1 MRILALEQAVL
12 DSPAFAA
19 ATPSLTSDEA
29 LVGFLT
35 TLAGASRCLRLSSL
49 GQSQQGRD
57 LPLVYL
63 TREGLDDPLAIARLD
78 RPVIWLLGQQHGN
91 EPAGGEA
98 MLALAAALSSG
109 ELRPLLDR
117 LSIVIV
123 PRGNPDGAAADRRVL
138 ASGVDLNRDPL
149 LLSQPETRALH
160 RIMRLLP
167 PDVVIDH
174 HEFSV
179 GGRWA
184 EKFGALH
191 AVDVMILEATH
202 PGVPKS
208 LTEIAG
214 RLYRPALE
222 AAMALCTDFACTT
235 SAMRNASSEASM
247 PSVCSSSVPFTLVSA
262 SK

>member
-57 LPLVYL
+57 LPLIYL

-109 ELRPLLDR
+109 ELASLL
-117 LSIVIV
+117 
-123 PRGNPDGAAADRRVL
+123 
-138 ASGVDLNRDPL
+138 
-149 LLSQPETRALH
+149 
-160 RIMRLLP
+160 
-167 PDVVIDH
+167 
-174 HEFSV
+174 V
-179 GGRWA
+179 G
-184 EKFGALH
+184 
-191 AVDVMILEATH
+191 
-202 PGVPKS
+202 
-208 LTEIAG
+208 
-214 RLYRPALE
+214 
-222 AAMALCTDFACTT
+222 
-235 SAMRNASSEASM
+235 
-247 PSVCSSSVPFTLVSA
+247 
-262 SK
+262 

>member
-1 MRILALEQAVL
+1 VPAEEGVRILALEQVVL

-19 ATPSLTSDEA
+19 ATPSLTSDDA

-35 TLAGASRCLRLSSL
+35 TLAGASRRLRLSSL

-57 LPLVYL
+57 LPLIYL

-78 RPVIWLLGQQHGN
+78 RPVIWLIGQQHGN

-109 ELRPLLDR
+109 ELASLLDR

-123 PRGNPDGAAADRRVL
+123 PRGNPDGAADDRRVL
-138 ASGVDLNRDPL
+138 ASGVDLNRDHL

-160 RIMRLLP
+160 QVMRLLP

-179 GGRWA
+179 AGRWA

-202 PGVPKS
+202 PGVPRS

-222 AAMALCTDFACTT
+222 AAMARHGLT
-235 SAMRNASSEASM
+235 SHD
-247 PSVCSSSVPFTLVSA
+247 
-262 SK
+262 

>member
-57 LPLVYL
+57 LPLIYL

-78 RPVIWLLGQQHGN
+78 RPVIWLIGQQHGN

-109 ELRPLLDR
+109 ELASLLDR
-117 LSIVIV
+117 SSIVIV
-123 PRGNPDGAAADRRVL
+123 PRGNPMARPPTGACWPAA
-138 ASGVDLNRDPL
+138 S
-149 LLSQPETRALH
+149 
-160 RIMRLLP
+160 
-167 PDVVIDH
+167 
-174 HEFSV
+174 
-179 GGRWA
+179 
-184 EKFGALH
+184 
-191 AVDVMILEATH
+191 
-202 PGVPKS
+202 
-208 LTEIAG
+208 
-214 RLYRPALE
+214 
-222 AAMALCTDFACTT
+222 T
-235 SAMRNASSEASM
+235 STAIT
-247 PSVCSSSVPFTLVSA
+247 CC
-262 SK
+262 